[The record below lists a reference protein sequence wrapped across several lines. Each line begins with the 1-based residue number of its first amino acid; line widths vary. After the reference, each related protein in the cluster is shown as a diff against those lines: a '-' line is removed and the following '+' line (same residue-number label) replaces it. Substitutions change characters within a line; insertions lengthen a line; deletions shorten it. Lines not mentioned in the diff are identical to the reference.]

1 MFNRFLRNRFGQ
13 KRSED
18 ETAPGWRRGF
28 GHGQGRGLGRGFG
41 RGAGGGR
48 GGGNQPGSGPG
59 GNCVC
64 PKCGYS
70 QPHVAGP
77 RCMDQTCPQCGTR
90 LIKE

>member
-18 ETAPGWRRGF
+18 DAAPGW
-28 GHGQGRGLGRGFG
+28 GRGLGRGFG
-41 RGAGGGR
+41 CGAGGGGR
-48 GGGNQPGSGPG
+48 GGGNRPGSGPG

-70 QPHVAGP
+70 QPHVAGQ
-77 RCMDQTCPQCGTR
+77 RCLDQACPQCGTR
-90 LIKE
+90 LLKE